1 MGATR
6 PKDLPQVPVV
16 RELPG
21 LSSFNVSSWNA
32 LAAPGK
38 TPAAV
43 VERLSAEVARILAE
57 PEMVQRLAGFNVEAK
72 SSTPAALSQLLDT
85 EIKRWGEL
93 IQKVGIPL
101 Q

>member
-1 MGATR
+1 
-6 PKDLPQVPVV
+6 
-16 RELPG
+16 
-21 LSSFNVSSWNA
+21 
-32 LAAPGK
+32 
-38 TPAAV
+38 
-43 VERLSAEVARILAE
+43 VARILAE